1 LEVRLPVVIDDEL
14 DFYLG
19 TWKGLPIHPKEVGQM
34 ENIVNSLSEE
44 QKMILKYS
52 AFVVNWGRQ
61 YEIRRLLQTT
71 SLGNLSSATAVFTEN
86 NGDGTEEQ
94 NNN

>member
-1 LEVRLPVVIDDEL
+1 
-14 DFYLG
+14 
-19 TWKGLPIHPKEVGQM
+19 
-34 ENIVNSLSEE
+34 
-44 QKMILKYS
+44 MILKYS